1 MLPYWVVYYKGGIWL
16 IMKFDEEGMNVF
28 KQAVD
33 NFMASGESA
42 SFELAGRV
50 LAAARMAV
58 DAAEEDLEDEMDEL
72 DEEGLEEVNKLAH
85 KFLSSEADV
94 PDWEFSRRMKRAMHW
109 ALTGLYDDEDE
120 MVENL

>member
-1 MLPYWVVYYKGGIWL
+1 ME
-16 IMKFDEEGMNVF
+16 FDEEGMNVF

-33 NFMASGESA
+33 DFIAAGESA

-58 DAAEEDLEDEMDEL
+58 DAVEEDLDEL
-72 DEEGLEEVNKLAH
+72 DKEGLEEVNKLAH
-85 KFLSSEADV
+85 EFLSSETDV
-94 PDWEFSRRMKRAMHW
+94 PDWKLRSRMKRAMHL
-109 ALTGLYDDEDE
+109 AFTGRYDDEDE

>member
-33 NFMASGESA
+33 NFMAAGKSA

-50 LAAARMAV
+50 LSAARMAAN
-58 DAAEEDLEDEMDEL
+58 DAEFEEDVSNQYSDA
-72 DEEGLEEVNKLAH
+72 KLAALI
-85 KFLSSEADV
+85 K
-94 PDWEFSRRMKRAMHW
+94 EFFNAGETMTTDFEKRMVIVAGK
-109 ALTGLYDDEDE
+109 LLYQIDRD
-120 MVENL
+120 

>member
-1 MLPYWVVYYKGGIWL
+1 
-16 IMKFDEEGMNVF
+16 MNVF
-28 KQAVD
+28 RQAVD
-33 NFMASGESA
+33 DFIAAGESA

-85 KFLSSEADV
+85 EFLSSEPGV

>member
-1 MLPYWVVYYKGGIWL
+1 
-16 IMKFDEEGMNVF
+16 MKFDEEGMNVF

-33 NFMASGESA
+33 NLMAAGESA

-58 DAAEEDLEDEMDEL
+58 DASGEDLEDEMDEL
-72 DEEGLEEVNKLAH
+72 DKEGLAEVAKLAH
-85 KFLSSEADV
+85 EFLSSETGV

>member
-1 MLPYWVVYYKGGIWL
+1 ME
-16 IMKFDEEGMNVF
+16 FDEESMNVF
-28 KQAVD
+28 RQAVD
-33 NFMASGESA
+33 NFMAAGESA

-58 DAAEEDLEDEMDEL
+58 DAAEDFQDEV
-72 DEEGLEEVNKLAH
+72 DEEGIAEVEKLAH
-85 KFLSSEADV
+85 EFLSSEEDV

>member
-1 MLPYWVVYYKGGIWL
+1 
-16 IMKFDEEGMNVF
+16 MNVF
-28 KQAVD
+28 RQAVD
-33 NFMASGESA
+33 DFIEAGESV

-58 DAAEEDLEDEMDEL
+58 DAAEDFQDEVDEL
-72 DEEGLEEVNKLAH
+72 DEEELAEVEKLARE
-85 KFLSSEADV
+85 FLSSKAGV
-94 PDWEFSRRMKRAMHW
+94 QDWEFSRRMKRAMHW

>member
-1 MLPYWVVYYKGGIWL
+1 ME
-16 IMKFDEEGMNVF
+16 FDEEGMNVF
-28 KQAVD
+28 RQAVD
-33 NFMASGESA
+33 DFIAAGESA

-58 DAAEEDLEDEMDEL
+58 DAAEDFQ
-72 DEEGLEEVNKLAH
+72 DEEGLAEVEKLAH
-85 KFLSSEADV
+85 EFLSSETDI
-94 PDWEFSRRMKRAMHW
+94 PNWGFNRRMKRAMHW

>member
-1 MLPYWVVYYKGGIWL
+1 ME
-16 IMKFDEEGMNVF
+16 FDEEGMNVF
-28 KQAVD
+28 KQVVD
-33 NFMASGESA
+33 DFMAAGESA

-58 DAAEEDLEDEMDEL
+58 DSVEEDLEEEMDEL
-72 DEEGLEEVNKLAH
+72 DKEGLEEVNKLAH
-85 KFLSSEADV
+85 EFLSSETGV

>member
-1 MLPYWVVYYKGGIWL
+1 ME
-16 IMKFDEEGMNVF
+16 FDEEGMNVF
-28 KQAVD
+28 RQAVD
-33 NFMASGESA
+33 DFIAAGESA

-72 DEEGLEEVNKLAH
+72 DEEGLAEVEKLAH
-85 KFLSSEADV
+85 EFLSSEAGV
-94 PDWEFSRRMKRAMHW
+94 QDWGFNRRMKRAMHW

>member
-1 MLPYWVVYYKGGIWL
+1 
-16 IMKFDEEGMNVF
+16 MKFDEESMNVF
-28 KQAVD
+28 RQAVD
-33 NFMASGESA
+33 DFIAAGESA

-85 KFLSSEADV
+85 EFLSSETGV

>member
-1 MLPYWVVYYKGGIWL
+1 ME
-16 IMKFDEEGMNVF
+16 FDEESMNVF
-28 KQAVD
+28 RQAVD
-33 NFMASGESA
+33 DFIEAGESV

-58 DAAEEDLEDEMDEL
+58 DAAEDFQDEVDEL
-72 DEEGLEEVNKLAH
+72 DEEGLAEVEKLARE
-85 KFLSSEADV
+85 FLSSKAGV
-94 PDWEFSRRMKRAMHW
+94 QDWEFSRRMKRAMHW

>member
-1 MLPYWVVYYKGGIWL
+1 ME
-16 IMKFDEEGMNVF
+16 FDEEGMNVF
-28 KQAVD
+28 RQAVD
-33 NFMASGESA
+33 DFIAAGESA

-58 DAAEEDLEDEMDEL
+58 DAAEDFQDEVDEL
-72 DEEGLEEVNKLAH
+72 DEEGLAEVEKLARE
-85 KFLSSEADV
+85 FLSSKAGV
-94 PDWEFSRRMKRAMHW
+94 QDWELSRRMKRAMHW

>member
-1 MLPYWVVYYKGGIWL
+1 
-16 IMKFDEEGMNVF
+16 MKFDEEGMNVF

-33 NFMASGESA
+33 NFMAAGESA
-42 SFELAGRV
+42 SFELTGRLTGRV
-50 LAAARMAV
+50 LAAAGMDV

-85 KFLSSEADV
+85 EFLSSETDV
-94 PDWEFSRRMKRAMHW
+94 PDWELRRRMKRAMHL
-109 ALTGLYDDEDE
+109 AFTGRHDDEDE